1 MNSLDIH
8 PHILYNI
15 GMNNNDDV
23 IDDYFNIQLH
33 SAKHGKLTKPSAIS
47 EDNPD
52 SIKMAKVYQK
62 GAIHGAEIERER
74 IIEILDKN
82 LGILDW
88 DDLICLIRGDDDG
101 TDSNHN

>member
-1 MNSLDIH
+1 MT
-8 PHILYNI
+8 NI
-15 GMNNNDDV
+15 DDV

-33 SAKHGKLTKPSAIS
+33 SAKHGKLTKPTAIS
-47 EDNPD
+47 EDDPD
-52 SIKMAKVYQK
+52 SIKMAKVYQR

-74 IIEILDKN
+74 IIELLDKN
-82 LGILDW
+82 LGKLDW